1 MNKKEKK
8 IVQDFYDSL
17 DYQVDFNKINNKIK
31 INDENFSKK
40 KVKNYKVLSTVFACL
55 LTIGVIM
62 PFTIEYFEQ
71 KYKTNNPTTEETT
84 SEENT
89 LTGQPPSAEVSEES
103 HPASS
108 EEITSEDEVGF
119 GPPSGNTSSQGKP
132 SNDIDPSFDHATSE
146 APQDPETSGSL
157 IFINQNVYHLM
168 PTYLSEEKENEIS
181 QKEYIIV
188 DGYMVYL
195 EDLLAYSQEND
206 EWFTMIE

>member
-71 KYKTNNPTTEETT
+71 KYKTNNPTMEETT

-103 HPASS
+103 YPASS
-108 EEITSEDEVGF
+108 EEVTSEDEVGF
-119 GPPSGNTSSQGKP
+119 EPPSGNTSSQGKP
-132 SNDIDPSFDHATSE
+132 SNDIDPSLDHATSE

-195 EDLLAYSQEND
+195 EDLLAYNQEKD
-206 EWFTMIE
+206 EWFAMIE

>member
-55 LTIGVIM
+55 LTIGIIM

-71 KYKTNNPTTEETT
+71 KYKTNNPTTEEISSEDSSLT
-84 SEENT
+84 SQ
-89 LTGQPPSAEVSEES
+89 QPSMEVTQETY
-103 HPASS
+103 PASS
-108 EEITSEDEVGF
+108 EVVTSEDEMTL

-132 SNDIDPSFDHATSE
+132 SDSLNPSTEQTPNDPPQQPEIDD
-146 APQDPETSGSL
+146 SL
-157 IFINQNVYHLM
+157 IFINQNIYPMSVLC
-168 PTYLSEEKENEIS
+168 PGA
-181 QKEYIIV
+181 QKSHA
-188 DGYMVYL
+188 DPF
-195 EDLLAYSQEND
+195 SHNRS
-206 EWFTMIE
+206 

>member
-89 LTGQPPSAEVSEES
+89 FTGQQPSAEVSEES
-103 HPASS
+103 YPASS
-108 EEITSEDEVGF
+108 EEVASGDEVGF

-132 SNDIDPSFDHATSE
+132 SDSIEPSFDHATSE

-157 IFINQNVYHLM
+157 IFINQNVYQLM

-195 EDLLAYSQEND
+195 EDLLAYNQEND
-206 EWFTMIE
+206 EWFAMIE